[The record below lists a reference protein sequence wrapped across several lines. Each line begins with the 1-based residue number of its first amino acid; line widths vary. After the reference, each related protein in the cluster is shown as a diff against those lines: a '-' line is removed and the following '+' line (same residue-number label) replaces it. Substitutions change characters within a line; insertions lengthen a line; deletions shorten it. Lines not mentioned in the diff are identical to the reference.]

1 VSGADSPART
11 PGGEDVLEAMVAS
24 PGGREVLDL
33 AQTRD
38 DAALV
43 GGATRDLLL
52 GHLPRELDVVVAGDA
67 AAFARELASRIGGGS
82 AGVTV
87 HDRFGTAVVE
97 WPAGRVDLAERRSEA
112 YSAPGALPDV
122 RPGSEDEDLRR
133 RDFTVNAIAVA
144 LGGPRRG
151 QLHAVD
157 HALDDLLAERLRVLH
172 ERSFIDD
179 PTRLLRLARYGSRL
193 GFEAEPLTASLAAE
207 ALAAGA
213 LATVS
218 RARVGAE
225 LRLAL
230 AEPDPVSALVA
241 LGELGVLAALDPRL
255 SFEEPLARRALEM
268 LPDDGREDVLL
279 LAVLLAPLAAE
290 PQREAQA
297 QIFDF
302 LDRLEFTAAEREAV
316 SRTAMLARTLA
327 RKLGEAE
334 RPSQVREAAASCP
347 LEAVALA
354 GALGGEPPPERAIEN
369 AREWLSRWH
378 RVHLEISGDDLI
390 AAGIPAGPEIGR
402 RLAVALDRR
411 LDGELGD
418 GRDAELRAAL
428 EAPA

>member
-1 VSGADSPART
+1 VSGTDSPART
-11 PGGEDVLEAMVAS
+11 PAGDDVLEAMIAS
-24 PGGREVLDL
+24 PGGREVLEL
-33 AQTRD
+33 AKDRE
-38 DAALV
+38 DASLV

-52 GHLPRELDVVVAGDA
+52 GHLPRELDVVVTGGA
-67 AAFARELASRIGGGS
+67 AAFARELASRIGGDS

-87 HDRFGTAVVE
+87 HDRFGTAVVD
-97 WPAGRVDLAERRSEA
+97 WPAGRVDLAERRAET

-122 RPGSEDEDLRR
+122 RAGSEDDDLRR

-151 QLHAVD
+151 QLRAVD
-157 HALDDLLAERLRVLH
+157 HALDDLRAERLRVLH

-193 GFEAEPLTASLAAE
+193 GFEAEPRTASLARE

-241 LGELGVLAALDPRL
+241 LDELGALAALEPRL
-255 SFEEPLARRALEM
+255 GFDERLARRALAM
-268 LPDDGREDVLL
+268 LPGEGREDVLL
-279 LAVLLAPLAAE
+279 LAVLLAPLAAG
-290 PQREAQA
+290 PRRDAQS

-302 LDRLEFTAAEREAV
+302 LDSLEFTAPDREAV
-316 SRTAMLARTLA
+316 SRTAMLAGPLA
-327 RKLGEAE
+327 EKLGEAE
-334 RPSQVREAAASCP
+334 RPSQVREAAVSCT

-354 GALGGEPPPERAIEN
+354 GALADGHSSRAREN
-369 AREWLSRWH
+369 AREWLHSWH
-378 RVHLEISGDDLI
+378 HVGLAINGDDLL
-390 AAGIPAGPEIGR
+390 AAGIPAGPEVGR
-402 RLAVALDRR
+402 RLALALSRR

-418 GRDAELRAAL
+418 GRDAELQAAL
-428 EAPA
+428 EEQA

>member
-1 VSGADSPART
+1 
-11 PGGEDVLEAMVAS
+11 VLEALIAS
-24 PGGREVLDL
+24 PGGREVLEL
-33 AQTRD
+33 AKDRE

-52 GHLPRELDVVVAGDA
+52 GHLPRELDVVVTGDA
-67 AAFARELASRIGGGS
+67 AAFAHELASRIGGDA

-87 HDRFGTAVVE
+87 HDRFGTAVVD
-97 WPAGRVDLAERRSEA
+97 WAAGRVDLAERRAET

-122 RPGSEDEDLRR
+122 RPGSGEEDLRR

-230 AEPDPVSALVA
+230 AEPDPVSALLA
-241 LGELGVLAALDPRL
+241 LENLGVLAALEPRL
-255 SFEEPLARRALEM
+255 SFDERLARRALAM

-279 LAVLLAPLAAE
+279 LAVLLAPLAAA

-302 LDRLEFTAAEREAV
+302 LDDLEFTAADREAV
-316 SRTAMLARTLA
+316 SRTAILASPLA
-327 RKLGEAE
+327 EKLGEAR
-334 RPSQVREAAASCP
+334 RPSQVREAAVSCT

-354 GALGGEPPPERAIEN
+354 GALADGHSPRAKEN
-369 AREWLSRWH
+369 AREWLQSWH
-378 RVHLEISGDDLI
+378 HVGLAINGDDLL
-390 AAGIPAGPEIGR
+390 AAGIPAGPEVGH
-402 RLAVALDRR
+402 RLAVALSRR

-428 EAPA
+428 EAQA

>member
-1 VSGADSPART
+1 VSGTDSPART
-11 PGGEDVLEAMVAS
+11 PAGDDVLEAMIAS
-24 PGGREVLDL
+24 PGGREVLEL
-33 AQTRD
+33 AKDRE

-52 GHLPRELDVVVAGDA
+52 GHLPRELDVVVTGGA
-67 AAFARELASRIGGGS
+67 AAFARELASRIGGDS

-87 HDRFGTAVVE
+87 HDRFGTAVVD
-97 WPAGRVDLAERRSEA
+97 WPAGRVDLAERRAET

-122 RPGSEDEDLRR
+122 RPGSEDDDLRR

-151 QLHAVD
+151 QLRAVD

-193 GFEAEPLTASLAAE
+193 GFEAEPRTASLADE

-241 LGELGVLAALDPRL
+241 LDELGVLAALEPRL
-255 SFEEPLARRALEM
+255 GFDEPLARRGLAM
-268 LPDDGREDVLL
+268 LPDEGREDVLL
-279 LAVLLAPLAAE
+279 LAVLLAPLADG
-290 PQREAQA
+290 PRSDAQS

-302 LDRLEFTAAEREAV
+302 LDSLEFTAADREAV
-316 SRTAMLARTLA
+316 SRTAMLAGPLA
-327 RKLGEAE
+327 EKLGEAE
-334 RPSQVREAAASCP
+334 RPSQVREAAVSCT

-354 GALGGEPPPERAIEN
+354 GALDGHSSRAREN
-369 AREWLSRWH
+369 AREWLQSWH
-378 RVHLEISGDDLI
+378 RVGLAINGDDLL
-390 AAGIPAGPEIGR
+390 AAGIPAGPEVGR
-402 RLAVALDRR
+402 RLALALSRR

-418 GRDAELRAAL
+418 GRDAELQAAL
-428 EAPA
+428 EEQA

>member
-1 VSGADSPART
+1 VSGTDSPART
-11 PGGEDVLEAMVAS
+11 PAGDDVLEAMIAS
-24 PGGREVLDL
+24 PGGREVLEL
-33 AQTRD
+33 AKDRE

-52 GHLPRELDVVVAGDA
+52 GHLPRELDVVVTGGA
-67 AAFARELASRIGGGS
+67 AAFARELASRIGGDS

-87 HDRFGTAVVE
+87 HDRFGTAVVD
-97 WPAGRVDLAERRSEA
+97 WPAGRVDLAERRAET

-122 RPGSEDEDLRR
+122 RPGSEDDDLRR

-151 QLHAVD
+151 QLRAVD

-193 GFEAEPLTASLAAE
+193 GFETEPRTASLARE

-241 LGELGVLAALDPRL
+241 LDELGVLAAL
-255 SFEEPLARRALEM
+255 EPGLGFDERLARRALAM
-268 LPDDGREDVLL
+268 LPDEGREDVLL
-279 LAVLLAPLAAE
+279 LGVLLAPLAAG
-290 PQREAQA
+290 PGRDAQS

-302 LDRLEFTAAEREAV
+302 LDRLEFTAADREAV
-316 SRTAMLARTLA
+316 SRTAMLAGPLA
-327 RKLGEAE
+327 EKLGEAE
-334 RPSQVREAAASCP
+334 RPSQVREAAVSCT

-354 GALGGEPPPERAIEN
+354 GALADGHSARAREN
-369 AREWLSRWH
+369 AHEWLQSWH
-378 RVHLEISGDDLI
+378 HVGLAINGDDLL
-390 AAGIPAGPEIGR
+390 AAGIPAGPEVGR
-402 RLAVALDRR
+402 RLALALSRR

-428 EAPA
+428 EEQA